1 MGTTL
6 TTPQN
11 TNEWPIYNA
20 LVPKEG
26 PRCVPF
32 VVPFATAAGPYL
44 IDLQQMVASKRMTVC
59 QSIFID
65 NTGNDSPLIV
75 NVGGS
80 NQNIVCPSEAQG
92 YFPIL
97 TPALP
102 RFTIDTQG
110 TGNVQV
116 IFINVP
122 VPAAVW
128 SGVSETSIADA
139 ANGPVTPAAPGTASK
154 LIGAVY
160 YAPTGIGGPGIPT
173 PVSGDQQAL
182 NMDGAGNLLVFD
194 SALATAI
201 NAYNQYFSRVSVVPG
216 GAIGTAGGIQ
226 SASTVTVAATSTEL
240 VNAGNV
246 ISWVGIQA
254 PITADVWINPRG
266 GTAGIGLTD
275 CFRIPMGTFYESKA
289 PCTLGG
295 DIFYYCATGG
305 LQLTCLYG

>member
-44 IDLQQMVASKRMTVC
+44 VDLQQMVASKRMTVC

-65 NTGNDSPLIV
+65 NTANDSPLTV

-97 TPALP
+97 TPAIP
-102 RFTIDTQG
+102 RFTISSEG
-110 TGNVQV
+110 SGNVQV

-139 ANGPVTPAAPGTASK
+139 ANGPVTPAAPAADSK
-154 LIGAVY
+154 LIGGIY
-160 YAPTGIGGPGIPT
+160 YKPVGSGGPGIPA
-173 PVSGDQQAL
+173 PQSGEQQAL
-182 NMDGAGNLLVFD
+182 NLDGNGSLITADSNLLL
-194 SALATAI
+194 ALL
-201 NAYNQYFSRVSVVPG
+201 NYNPYFSRLQVVPG
-216 GAIGTAGGIQ
+216 GAIGNASGIE
-226 SASTVTVAATSTEL
+226 SATTTTVAATSTSL
-240 VNAGNV
+240 FALGNL

-254 PITADVWINPRG
+254 PLTADVWINPTG
-266 GTAGIGLTD
+266 GAAGIGAPD
-275 CFRIPMGTFYESKA
+275 CFKIAAGTFFQSA
-289 PCTLGG
+289 GPCIFGG
-295 DIFYYCATGG
+295 STTYYCATGG
-305 LQLTCLYG
+305 LTLTALYG